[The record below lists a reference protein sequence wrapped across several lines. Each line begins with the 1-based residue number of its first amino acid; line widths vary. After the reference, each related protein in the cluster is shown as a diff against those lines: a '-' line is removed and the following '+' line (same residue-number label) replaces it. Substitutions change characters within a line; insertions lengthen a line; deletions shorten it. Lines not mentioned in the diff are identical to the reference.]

1 MRRLVRAPA
10 VTMILAATSL
20 VVAGPGF
27 AEKLWSRGDASLSIS
42 GSLRQIVLYTKQTDA
57 SQFGDAIADD
67 IATNGAAT
75 SCVAAANFESCPAFD
90 LVNDEDIGQGFTR
103 LRLEADLTITEW
115 LSAFVAYD
123 NEIRF
128 GMIDTLESELGS
140 GFGSQ
145 SFVDAESGIHAGEYH
160 DWNHSLYRGYVQIET
175 ERFELAVGRQRIAW
189 GVGRL
194 WNPID
199 RFSALPPLSL
209 QPDVTPGI
217 DSIDGRFNFDGFNY
231 LQFVYAPGDSRREER
246 WAVRLH
252 GVVFD
257 ADLSAM
263 GGMFEE
269 APTFGVDF
277 ARNLGDGA
285 IGLEAVYTAPKHKA
299 WMLDDPGPRKLPDF
313 WQIVASYDINLDFG
327 DGIYFLV
334 EYLYNGNGLGS
345 GRGRAGNLEP
355 LFEAT
360 DTEPI
365 PGIGGLVPGPY
376 ATGANADIFGSS
388 RVVTNA
394 EHQVGTQVGY
404 DLTPELRGDFVML
417 VDMSHG
423 SAAFFP
429 NLAYSPLDSIE
440 MTFGVQL
447 FAGQKRSQ
455 YGSSEPLVYLL
466 VDWYF

>member
-1 MRRLVRAPA
+1 MRFARARIA
-10 VTMILAATSL
+10 SAILASAF
-20 VVAGPGF
+20 VAAAGPGS
-27 AEKLWSRGDASLSIS
+27 ATELWSHGDASLSIS

-57 SQFGDAIADD
+57 SQFGDAIVDD
-67 IATNGAAT
+67 IAANGVNT
-75 SCVAAANFESCPAFD
+75 TCVAADGFENCPAFD
-90 LVNDEDIGQGFTR
+90 LVNEEDVGQGFTR
-103 LRLEADLTITEW
+103 LRLKADLTVTDW
-115 LSAFVAYD
+115 LSAYVVYD
-123 NEIRF
+123 NEVRF
-128 GMIDTLESELGS
+128 GVIDTLESELGS
-140 GFGSQ
+140 GFRSQ
-145 SFVDAESGIHAGEYH
+145 SFVDAESGIHEGEHH
-160 DWNHSLYRGYVQIET
+160 DWSHSLYRGYVQIET
-175 ERFELAVGRQRIAW
+175 ERYELSVGRQRIAW

-231 LQFVYAPGDSRREER
+231 LQFVYAPGDSGREER

-252 GVVFD
+252 GVVWD

-263 GGMFEE
+263 AGMFEE
-269 APTFGVDF
+269 APTFGIDF
-277 ARNLGDGA
+277 ARNLGGGA
-285 IGLEAVYTAPKHKA
+285 IGLEAVYTAPDHKV
-299 WMLDDPGPRKLPDF
+299 WMLDDPGPRKIPDF

-327 DGIYFLV
+327 EGIYFLV

-345 GRGRAGNLEP
+345 GRGRAGPIEP
-355 LFEAT
+355 FFEAT
-360 DTEPI
+360 NTP
-365 PGIGGLVPGPY
+365 PNPVIGGLIPGPY
-376 ATGANADIFGSS
+376 ATGANSDIFGSS

-394 EHQVGTQVGY
+394 EHQVGTQLGY

-417 VDMSHG
+417 VDMSHA

-429 NLAYSPLDSIE
+429 NLAYSPLDSLE
-440 MTFGVQL
+440 LTLGVQL

-466 VDWYF
+466 TDWYF